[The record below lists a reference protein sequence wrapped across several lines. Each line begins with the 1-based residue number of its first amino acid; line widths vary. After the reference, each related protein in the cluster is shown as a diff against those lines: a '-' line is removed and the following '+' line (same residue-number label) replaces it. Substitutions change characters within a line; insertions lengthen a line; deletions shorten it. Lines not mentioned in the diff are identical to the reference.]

1 MTPIQTVL
9 YYLGFAT
16 AIALII
22 LAASQFFAPRTAEF
36 SSGPAGIMTVKLG
49 GVGGISTCSEILPF
63 YKENGHGVVKLGV
76 EYPPIEL
83 PWGGKRY
90 QRFVKDFTFEI

>member
-9 YYLGFAT
+9 YYLGFAP
-16 AIALII
+16 AIALIT
-22 LAASQFFAPRTAEF
+22 LAASQLFAESPK
-36 SSGPAGIMTVKLG
+36 SSIVPAGVMTVKLG
-49 GVGGISTCSEILPF
+49 GVGGISTCSEVLPF
-63 YKENGHGVVKLGV
+63 YKENGRGVVKLGV

>member
-16 AIALII
+16 AIALIV
-22 LAASQFFAPRTAEF
+22 LATSQFFTKSSEF
-36 SSGPAGIMTVKLG
+36 SSGPAGIVTIKLG
-49 GVGGISTCSEILPF
+49 GAQGISTCSEVLPY
-63 YKENGHGVVKLGV
+63 YKENGRGVVKLGG

-83 PWGGKRY
+83 PWGGTRY
-90 QRFVKDFTFEI
+90 QRFVKEFTFEI